1 MIRNAASILLC
12 EDDLN
17 LSTIVVEYL
26 RDLGYIV
33 DKEADGKAGLET
45 LLQGSY
51 DLCISDV
58 LMPEMTGI
66 EMVKE
71 LRESGKEIPVILV
84 SEQND
89 KESIKAGYQA
99 GCNEYVTKPF
109 SMDILACKIQAWLR
123 HMRQTLDN
131 TETTFQLGSLTFD
144 SVHQTLNGTRISSR
158 ENELLLMLCR
168 KQGQMVERSHILKT
182 LWGTDNYFASR
193 SLSVYINHLRHYLSA
208 DKRIRIIVVHGK
220 GYKIVID
227 E

>member
-1 MIRNAASILLC
+1 MIQLSTSILLC
-12 EDDLN
+12 EDDPN
-17 LSTIVVEYL
+17 LSTIIVEYL
-26 RDLGYIV
+26 RELGYTV
-33 DKEADGKAGLET
+33 DKASDGKTGLEA

-58 LMPEMTGI
+58 SMPEMTGV

-84 SEQND
+84 SEQTD

-109 SMDILACKIQAWLR
+109 SMDILAYKIQAWLR
-123 HMRQTLDN
+123 HMRQSANN
-131 TETTFQLGSLTFD
+131 TETLFQLGTLTFD
-144 SVHQTLNGTRISSR
+144 AERQTLNGISMSSR
-158 ENELLLMLCR
+158 ECDLLLMLCR

-182 LWGTDNYFASR
+182 LWGTDNYFTSR

-208 DKRIRIIVVHGK
+208 DKHIRIIVVHGK